1 MEKIPIFF
9 TFLLEFDEKHK
20 SRMQNIRLSFMIH
33 LLQLRSVFHQRIV
46 CGHVVNISAVHFID
60 LFIRHCVHLLQ
71 RAASCALFCST
82 PLTAMIKSVCDGIF
96 PLRASESNAACGTR
110 AFIAA
115 FRRLCCHFSSFSALR
130 AARMT

>member
-33 LLQLRSVFHQRIV
+33 FLQLRSVFHQRIV

-60 LFIRHCVHLLQ
+60 IFIRHCVHLLQ
-71 RAASCALFCST
+71 REASCALFCST
-82 PLTAMIKSVCDGIF
+82 PLTAMIKSVCRILHLSNVADLDLIPHGI
-96 PLRASESNAACGTR
+96 
-110 AFIAA
+110 
-115 FRRLCCHFSSFSALR
+115 
-130 AARMT
+130 

>member
-33 LLQLRSVFHQRIV
+33 FLQLRSVFHQRIV

-60 LFIRHCVHLLQ
+60 FFIRHCVHLLQ

-82 PLTAMIKSVCDGIF
+82 PLTAMIKSVCDGTF
-96 PLRASESNAACGTR
+96 PLRASESNACQR
-110 AFIAA
+110 IE
-115 FRRLCCHFSSFSALR
+115 RRLWNKSLHRRFYMALLPFQLI
-130 AARMT
+130 